1 MKKFYWLPLIAL
13 VLLHACAVQKKTF
26 INSLINNGLN
36 NVTFSNYQIGFSLYD
51 LTAQTPVFEKNA
63 NKFFI
68 PASNTKLLT
77 FYAGLCALGDSVSTI
92 KYCINNDSL
101 LIYPQ
106 GDPAFLHPDFPYQ
119 PAFDFLKNNHKDI
132 FLVCDTYLGK
142 KFGFGWSW
150 DDYNRSYATQ
160 ITEMPLYGNMI
171 ALNYTQGKLN
181 IVPDLPSM
189 FLCDTTS
196 QSELNDAQREETN
209 NNIKLPTIFKPNFS
223 QKIPL
228 YLDSK
233 TALVLL
239 SDTLLATGLITKE
252 VKPLTCTKNLENAK
266 KIYTTAADTLYK
278 HMLQTS
284 DNFIAEQLL
293 LCIAY
298 NNNLVTRQDS
308 VIKYIKTGFLGFLP
322 DTLQWVDGSGL
333 SRMNLNSPRN
343 FTALLKAIYLKAG
356 EKRCFELLSAGGV
369 NGTLK
374 NRFKDGGKPY
384 IYAKTGTLLNNFNL
398 SGFLIG
404 NSGKRYAFSFMN
416 NNYMVDTLKAKL
428 EVEKFIKKLQ
438 ENL

>member
-1 MKKFYWLPLIAL
+1 MKKFYWIPIIAL
-13 VLLHACAVQKKTF
+13 FLLNACAVQKKTL

-36 NVTFSNYQIGFSLYD
+36 NPAFSNYQIGFSLYD
-51 LTAQTPVFEKNA
+51 LTTQTPVFEKNA
-63 NKFFI
+63 NRFFI

-92 KYCINNDSL
+92 KYYTHNDSL
-101 LIYPQ
+101 FIYPQ
-106 GDPAFLHPDFPYQ
+106 GDPAFLHPAFPHQ

-142 KFGFGWSW
+142 KFGFGWAW

-160 ITEMPLYGNMI
+160 ITEMPLYGNMMV
-171 ALNYTQGKLN
+171 LSYTQGKLK
-181 IVPDLPSM
+181 IVPDLPAM
-189 FLCDTTS
+189 FLCDTAS
-196 QSELNDAQREETN
+196 QSELNEAQREETN
-209 NNIKLPTIFKPNFS
+209 NNIKLPTIFKNNFS
-223 QKIPL
+223 QKTPL

-252 VKPLTCTKNLENAK
+252 VKAIAYTAKFKNAK
-266 KIYTTAADTLYK
+266 KIYTTATDTLFK
-278 HMLQTS
+278 HMLQQS

-298 NNNLVTRQDS
+298 NNNLATKQDS
-308 VIKYIKTGFLGFLP
+308 VIKYIKTSFLDFLP

-333 SRMNLNSPRN
+333 SRMNLNTPRN
-343 FTALLKAIYLKAG
+343 FTTLLKAIYLKAG
-356 EKRCFELLSAGGV
+356 EKKCFELLSTGGV

-384 IYAKTGTLLNNFNL
+384 IYAKTGTLLNNYSL

>member
-1 MKKFYWLPLIAL
+1 MKKKYWILIIAL
-13 VLLHACAVQKKTF
+13 ILVNACTVQKKT
-26 INSLINNGLN
+26 ILNLWINNGLSN
-36 NVTFSNYQIGFSLYD
+36 PVFSNYQIGFSLYD
-51 LTAQTPVFEKNA
+51 LAAQMPVFEHNA

-77 FYAGLCALGDSVSTI
+77 FYAGLCALADSVATL
-92 KYCINNDSL
+92 KYITSNDSL
-101 LIYPQ
+101 FIYPQ
-106 GDPAFLHPDFPYQ
+106 GDPAFLHPNFAQQ
-119 PAFDFLKNNHKDI
+119 PAFDFLKNNHKNI
-132 FLVCDTYLGK
+132 FLVYDTYEGE
-142 KFGFGWSW
+142 KFGYGWSW
-150 DDYNRSYATQ
+150 DDYNKSYATQ

-171 ALNYTQGKLN
+171 ALSCTQGKLR
-181 IVPDLPSM
+181 IQPDLPSM
-189 FLCDTTS
+189 FLCDTAS
-196 QSELNDAQREETN
+196 QSKLTEAHRAETN
-209 NNIKLPTIFKPNFS
+209 NNITLPTSLNNNFT

-233 TALVLL
+233 TVIALL

-252 VKPLTCTKNLENAK
+252 VKPLLCTKKIETAK

-278 HMLQTS
+278 HMLQQS

-298 NNNLVTRQDS
+298 NNNLATKQDS
-308 VIKYIKTGFLGFLP
+308 VIKYIKSNFLGFLP

-333 SRMNLNSPRN
+333 SRLNLNTPRN
-343 FTALLKAIYLKAG
+343 FTSLLNAIYLKAG
-356 EKRCFELLSAGGV
+356 EKKCFELLSTGGV

-374 NRFKDGGKPY
+374 NLFKNTGKPY
-384 IYAKTGTLLNNFNL
+384 VYAKTGTVLNNYCL

-416 NNYMVDTLKAKL
+416 NNYMVGTLQAKR
-428 EVEKFIKKLQ
+428 EVEKFITQLR